1 MYSSEKRRF
10 KQEQMS
16 KRLRNEVISFSCNAN
31 KLVTVAVVVK
41 ETELWIIEYRL
52 VWILLTSDYL

>member
-1 MYSSEKRRF
+1 
-10 KQEQMS
+10 MS
-16 KRLRNEVISFSCNAN
+16 KRLRNEVISFSCNAK